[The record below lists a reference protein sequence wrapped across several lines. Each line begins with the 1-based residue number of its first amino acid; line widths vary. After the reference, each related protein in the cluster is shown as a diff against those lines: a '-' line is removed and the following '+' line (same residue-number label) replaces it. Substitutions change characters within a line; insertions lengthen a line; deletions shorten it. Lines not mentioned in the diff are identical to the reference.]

1 MLDLATGYF
10 RKSVFK
16 TYRFLKHPRRLKK
29 NAFLRWFSRHF
40 LNKRV
45 WKPCQHTVAGGMAVG
60 CFVTLQLFPG
70 QMPLAIFLAAAFR
83 VNIPVALAVCWISN
97 PATFVPIG
105 MFEKHVGEWL
115 LGFVGDPSAA
125 WLASMENQSIAKGLA
140 YARYMYLGGLVG
152 GAILAP
158 IGYVV
163 TYAIWGLV
171 VRFTPHPVVRT
182 PIAAAAAP
190 SSEASAAQP
199 AKSAPVPPLQPIE

>member
-29 NAFLRWFSRHF
+29 NALLRWFSRHF
-40 LNKRV
+40 LHKRV

-70 QMPLAIFLAAAFR
+70 QMPLAIVLAAAFR
-83 VNIPVALAVCWISN
+83 VNIPVALAVCWLSN

-105 MFEKHVGEWL
+105 MFEKQIGEWL
-115 LGFVGDPSAA
+115 LSFVGDPSVA
-125 WLASMENQSIAKGLA
+125 WLASMENQHIARGLA
-140 YARYMYLGGLVG
+140 YARYMYAGGLVG

-158 IGYVV
+158 VSYVV
-163 TYAIWGLV
+163 TYALWSLV
-171 VRFTPHPVVRT
+171 AWFTPRPPVHIVK
-182 PIAAAAAP
+182 AAAASP
-190 SSEASAAQP
+190 VEASAARP
-199 AKSAPVPPLQPIE
+199 AEHTPAPPPHPIE